1 MDNMMTPA
9 DVAAVTGRNGDFGF
23 GGEGLWLFAILA
35 LMGGGFGGWGN
46 RSGNA
51 VTEAD
56 LCNANSF
63 TDLKGAVRGVSD
75 QIDNMNVGLTKGICD
90 LGYTTLGQFNALE
103 RQIADCC
110 CQNQLATQSVKFDM
124 ANYAAGTNAAVT
136 AMGQKILDKLAADK
150 EAALQARVN
159 QLELQQAMCGVIRY
173 PTSTAYTAANPFFGC
188 GNSCCP
194 NI

>member
-1 MDNMMTPA
+1 MDTMSAA
-9 DVAAVTGRNGDFGF
+9 DIAAVTGRGDGFGF
-23 GGEGLWLFAILA
+23 GNEGLWLFAILA
-35 LMGGGFGGWGN
+35 LMGGGFGNWGGRN
-46 RSGNA
+46 GNA

-63 TDLKGAVRGVSD
+63 TDLKGAVRGISD
-75 QIDNMNVGLTKGICD
+75 QIDGMNVGLTKGICD
-90 LGYTTLGQFNALE
+90 LGYTTLTQFNALE
-103 RQIADCC
+103 RQLADCC

-124 ANYAAGTNAAVT
+124 ANYAAGTNAAIS
-136 AMGQKILDKLAADK
+136 AMGQKILDKMAADK

-173 PTSTAYTAANPFFGC
+173 PTTTAYTAANPFFGC
-188 GNSCCP
+188 GNGCGCT